1 MSRLTSIPGIGKTFE
16 RDFQRIGIQ
25 SLEDLVGRDPDE
37 LFADL
42 TRANSREQHAT
53 SKNYLYV
60 LRMAVYFAQ
69 GGRDPDL
76 LVWHA
81 WKK

>member
-1 MSRLTSIPGIGKTFE
+1 MSRLTSVPGIGKTFE

-25 SLEDLVGRDPDE
+25 SLEELVGRDPE
-37 LFADL
+37 QLFAEL
-42 TRANSREQHAT
+42 VEANLKEQHAT

-60 LRMAVYFAQ
+60 LRMAVYFAE
-69 GGRDPDL
+69 GGRDKEL